1 MIRKRIINFSMA
13 IAFVIAI
20 VLLFIYDPTTA
31 GFSYHCPVKSLTGF
45 DCPGCG
51 GQRAVHAML
60 HFRVKEALAYNPFL
74 VIVTIYLA
82 SVIIIRCLK
91 GPRIDKIRRFILG
104 ETMVWIYLVLMII
117 WTIARNTIL

>member
-1 MIRKRIINFSMA
+1 MA

-20 VLLFIYDPTTA
+20 VLLYIYDPTTA
-31 GFSYHCPVKSLTGF
+31 CFSYHCPVKSLTGF

-51 GQRAVHAML
+51 GQRAVHALL
-60 HFRVKEALAYNPFL
+60 HLHVKEALAYNPFL